1 MSVKVKSER
10 MHCPL
15 YYFPNIFIGI
25 FLLFSLFSPTL
36 HAQTATATT
45 TTTTTTTTQPIQLE
59 EVVVTAK
66 ELPAPTS
73 TSLIDR
79 KAMRHL
85 QPSSFADLVSLLPG
99 QRVTTP
105 SLNYAN
111 TLTLRQTGTPMSGY
125 SISSLGVGFNI
136 DGVPLDVN
144 SNMQSTVGSGMI
156 ITPQS
161 GYANDKRNTTRSGVD
176 MRTIATDDI
185 ETVEVIRGIPSVKF
199 GDISSG
205 VVTIH
210 RKKGYTPLRARAKA
224 DGFSKLFYI
233 GKGLSFFENS
243 LKLNFSLDYL
253 NAQPDPRNSF
263 ENYKRYTASAR
274 AEKRFDT
281 ENPLTWNF
289 SIDYTGTIDKEKR
302 DPDVSFDR
310 YDAYQSTYNNIRIA
324 NGLNWEFPK
333 TFFKT
338 LALKTSYSQSFDRIE
353 QDKWVQIT
361 NARPV
366 FTNTEAGE
374 FYGAFSDPHYVSHL
388 LIDGKP
394 LHLYA
399 DLSTASH
406 KLFSGYRNELLI
418 GLTYN
423 YNKNNGLGQ
432 VYDLAHPPS
441 PEMDTRPRTFKSIPA
456 MQDMAFY
463 VEEQLEKTF
472 WHTEFLVR
480 AGLRANTLLGLDSR
494 YALHNKVCFDPRVN
508 VKVTFPKIEFA
519 NQKALSISITA
530 GWGKHSKLPTQEML
544 YPQDKYEDFVQL
556 NYYHNQKAYRQLH
569 YKTYIFPQ
577 VNYDIMPAVNN
588 KAEVRLGLEYN
599 HHSLF
604 ITYFDERMQSGFR
617 KMSDYH
623 KVFYKK
629 YDATG
634 LSHNAITAPP
644 LVENLPYTVQNALI
658 LSTMESNGSAIDKQG
673 VEFQY
678 SSKRLQLLNTRFTL
692 SGAWFHS
699 LYYNSLPVYRPSDKD
714 VINNR
719 RHYNLGVYPE
729 VEKYDREQLET
740 SLIADTYLP
749 ELKLTTSVRCDLTWY
764 TINTNPSLSR
774 VPTHYISEDGVRHP
788 YTAVEAND
796 PVLQWLIR
804 PTTIS
809 LSDRTPLSMNIH
821 LKISKEFYKYFTLS
835 MYVNNLFNFYEDYR
849 VNNQYINRRGLIN
862 PYFGMEM
869 NVSLK

>member
-1 MSVKVKSER
+1 MKSER
-10 MHCPL
+10 IHCPL
-15 YYFPNIFIGI
+15 YCFPNIFIGI

-45 TTTTTTTTQPIQLE
+45 TSTTTATTQPIQLE

-111 TLTLRQTGTPMSGY
+111 TLTLRQTGTPISGY

-161 GYANDKRNTTRSGVD
+161 GYADDKRNTTRSGVD

-185 ETVEVIRGIPSVKF
+185 ETVEIIRGIPSVKF

-224 DGFSKLFYI
+224 DGFSKLFYV
-233 GKGLSFFENS
+233 GKGFSFF
-243 LKLNFSLDYL
+243 
-253 NAQPDPRNSF
+253 
-263 ENYKRYTASAR
+263 
-274 AEKRFDT
+274 EKRFDT

-302 DPDVSFDR
+302 DPDVGFDR

-333 TFFKT
+333 TFFKA

-353 QDKWVQIT
+353 QDKWVQIA

-394 LHLYA
+394 LHFYA

-463 VEEQLEKTF
+463 LEEQLEKTF

-508 VKVTFPKIEFA
+508 MKVTFPKIEFA
-519 NQKALSISITA
+519 NQKALSISLTA

-577 VNYDIMPAVNN
+577 VNYGIMPAVNN

-634 LSHNAITAPP
+634 LNHNAITAPP

-699 LYYNSLPVYRPSDKD
+699 LYYNSLPVYRFADKD

-719 RHYNLGVYPE
+719 KHYNLGVYPE

-764 TINTNPSLSR
+764 TINTNPPLSR

-788 YTAVEAND
+788 YTAAEAND

>member
-1 MSVKVKSER
+1 

-15 YYFPNIFIGI
+15 YCFPNIFIGI

-36 HAQTATATT
+36 YAQTVTT
-45 TTTTTTTTQPIQLE
+45 TTTTTTATTQPIQLE

-233 GKGLSFFENS
+233 GKGFSFFENS
-243 LKLNFSLDYL
+243 LKLNLSLDYL

-302 DPDVSFDR
+302 DPDVGFDR

-338 LALKTSYSQSFDRIE
+338 LVLKTSYSQSFDRIE
-353 QDKWVQIT
+353 QDKWVQI
-361 NARPV
+361 ADPRPV

-374 FYGAFSDPHYVSHL
+374 FYGAFSDPHYV
-388 LIDGKP
+388 
-394 LHLYA
+394 A
-399 DLSTASH
+399 
-406 KLFSGYRNELLI
+406 
-418 GLTYN
+418 
-423 YNKNNGLGQ
+423 
-432 VYDLAHPPS
+432 LAHRWQ
-441 PEMDTRPRTFKSIPA
+441 TT
-456 MQDMAFY
+456 
-463 VEEQLEKTF
+463 T
-472 WHTEFLVR
+472 LVCR
-480 AGLRANTLLGLDSR
+480 SLNGFSQ
-494 YALHNKVCFDPRVN
+494 ALF
-508 VKVTFPKIEFA
+508 
-519 NQKALSISITA
+519 
-530 GWGKHSKLPTQEML
+530 
-544 YPQDKYEDFVQL
+544 
-556 NYYHNQKAYRQLH
+556 
-569 YKTYIFPQ
+569 
-577 VNYDIMPAVNN
+577 
-588 KAEVRLGLEYN
+588 
-599 HHSLF
+599 
-604 ITYFDERMQSGFR
+604 
-617 KMSDYH
+617 
-623 KVFYKK
+623 
-629 YDATG
+629 G
-634 LSHNAITAPP
+634 LSQRIT
-644 LVENLPYTVQNALI
+644 NRTY
-658 LSTMESNGSAIDKQG
+658 
-673 VEFQY
+673 
-678 SSKRLQLLNTRFTL
+678 LQL
-692 SGAWFHS
+692 
-699 LYYNSLPVYRPSDKD
+699 
-714 VINNR
+714 
-719 RHYNLGVYPE
+719 
-729 VEKYDREQLET
+729 
-740 SLIADTYLP
+740 
-749 ELKLTTSVRCDLTWY
+749 
-764 TINTNPSLSR
+764 
-774 VPTHYISEDGVRHP
+774 
-788 YTAVEAND
+788 
-796 PVLQWLIR
+796 
-804 PTTIS
+804 
-809 LSDRTPLSMNIH
+809 
-821 LKISKEFYKYFTLS
+821 
-835 MYVNNLFNFYEDYR
+835 
-849 VNNQYINRRGLIN
+849 
-862 PYFGMEM
+862 
-869 NVSLK
+869 